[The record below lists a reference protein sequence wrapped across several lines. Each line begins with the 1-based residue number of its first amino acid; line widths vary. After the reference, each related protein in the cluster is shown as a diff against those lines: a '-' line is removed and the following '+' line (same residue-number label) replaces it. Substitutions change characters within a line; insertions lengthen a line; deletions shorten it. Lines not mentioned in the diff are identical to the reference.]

1 MKTDLILDLRL
12 ILGTGLIILL
22 GVFSLVLISRIRQRR
37 EQMNSVENAA
47 PTYPYP
53 HKAVS
58 EFAAGGLP
66 QARDERSALIDQT
79 YAQWLES
86 FLLPDA
92 EAGRTFVRT
101 GIYRHW
107 LRYQLTA
114 NSFAQA
120 AGMLVCTLRAGAD
133 PLTQT
138 RFDALLAFCLSRP
151 SANNPDLM
159 SWQVL
164 PDVVP
169 GARLDADPCAEACL
183 AFALLC
189 AAAQWTR
196 SSRFDYAQLA
206 EQRLDAQL
214 KWMNAE
220 NRGSLDTRIISSAFS
235 RLFWRKSGNDG
246 WLNAA
251 APKKPHRGA
260 RTNSAGTTA
269 EEAGMPDAE
278 TQRVILALGLGM
290 LPETSRPEVSA
301 GFGPD
306 LGACLEDLRE
316 RLDEVGADDGGEQA
330 LLSPLSRLACCAA
343 AAASFGGAELSRA
356 YWETLSQTQARSG
369 DGLGATLRLLAMMA
383 LNGNIW
389 FDQALGE
396 VAAD

>member
-1 MKTDLILDLRL
+1 MKTDLVFDLQL
-12 ILGTGLIILL
+12 ILGAGLLILL

-37 EQMNSVENAA
+37 KQMNSIENAA

-53 HKAVS
+53 YKAVS
-58 EFAAGGLP
+58 EYAAGGLP
-66 QARDERSALIDQT
+66 QTRDERGALIDQT

-92 EAGRTFVRT
+92 EAGRAFVRT
-101 GIYRHW
+101 GIDRHW

-120 AGMLVCTLRAGAD
+120 AGMLVCALRAGAD
-133 PLTQT
+133 PLAQT

-169 GARLDADPCAEACL
+169 GARLDADPRAEAWL

-196 SSRFDYAQLA
+196 SSRFDYTQLA
-206 EQRLDAQL
+206 KQRLDAQL

-220 NRGSLDTRIISSAFS
+220 TRGSLDRRIIPPAFI
-235 RLFWRKSGNDG
+235 RLFWRLSGNDG

-251 APKKPHRGA
+251 APQKTRRGA
-260 RTNSAGTTA
+260 QTDRAGTTA
-269 EEAGMPDAE
+269 GEGGMPDAE
-278 TQRVILALGLGM
+278 VQRVILALGLGM
-290 LPETSRPEVSA
+290 LPETSRPEVSP
-301 GFGPD
+301 GFGLD
-306 LGACLEDLRE
+306 LSACLADLRT
-316 RLDEVGADDGGEQA
+316 RLDEAGADDGGEQA
-330 LLSPLSRLACCAA
+330 LFSPLSRLACCAA
-343 AAASFGGAELSRA
+343 AAANFGGAELSRA
-356 YWETLSQTQARSG
+356 YWEALSQTPARSG

-389 FDQALGE
+389 FDRALGE
-396 VAAD
+396 LAAD